1 LELIKTISLNN
12 VTSYKDNEKFVNMTP
27 KLVLSVQ
34 TDPLSIVNIDEA
46 KLTVTR
52 DESVSYL
59 YQVRKGKKPKKE
71 KKVTKVV

>member
-59 YQVRKGKKPKKE
+59 
-71 KKVTKVV
+71 